1 MFDLDRPFTRPVF
14 PLSGWRRLPTIT
26 RDAVVATSHP
36 LATRAGLRTLE
47 AGGNAVDAALA
58 AAAML
63 TVAEPGHNGIG
74 GDAFALVWSHGK
86 LYALNGSGRSPAE
99 IDSTRVDQYGPRSVT
114 VPGAVSA
121 WADLAARFGTL
132 GLDRALTTAADAAE
146 RGVAATARVAK
157 HWQLSP
163 RAPWPAPKAGEIYE
177 LPDLARTLRRLAG
190 EGPDALYRGD
200 VAEQIAAATWLS
212 VDDLSAHRTEW
223 VEPLRGEHRGL
234 TVCECPPNT
243 QGVAVIEALAAM
255 RDGSDLAG
263 RIDAVRHGLDH
274 ARTYVGDAPRGD
286 TTYLCVVD
294 GDRTAVSLIQ
304 STYEHFGSGVLAGDT
319 GIVMQNRGACF
330 VEEDGH
336 PNVLAPAKR
345 PFHTIIPGMLLRVEK
360 LLGPFGIMGGPMQ
373 AQAHVQ
379 FVHRIAEGD
388 DPQAALDSARF
399 RVEDGRRVMLEP
411 GLAGEVE
418 ALRARGDDAVVDET
432 PHAFGV
438 GQSVLVLGEALV
450 AGSDSRADGHAA
462 GL

>member
-1 MFDLDRPFTRPVF
+1 MFDLDRPFERPTF
-14 PLSGWRRLPTIT
+14 PLSGWRRLPTIA
-26 RDAVVATSHP
+26 RDAIVSTSHP
-36 LATRAGLRTLE
+36 LATRAGMRALE

-74 GDAFALVWSHGK
+74 GDAFALVWNHGK
-86 LYALNGSGRSPAE
+86 LYALNGSGRSPAQ
-99 IDSTRVDQYGPRSVT
+99 IDSNRVDQYGPRSVT

-121 WADLAARFGTL
+121 WADLAARFGRF
-132 GLDRALTTAADAAE
+132 GLDQALVPAVDAAE

-157 HWQLSP
+157 HWRLSP
-163 RAPWPAPKAGEIYE
+163 RAPWPAPHAGEVYTLPE
-177 LPDLARTLRRLAG
+177 LAVTLRRLAQ
-190 EGPDALYRGD
+190 EGPDALYRGTI
-200 VAEQIAAATWLS
+200 AEQIAAATWLS
-212 VDDLSAHRTEW
+212 ADDLAAHRPDW
-223 VEPLRGEHRGL
+223 VEPLRGEYRGL

-255 RDGSDLAG
+255 ADDADLHG
-263 RIDAVRHGLDH
+263 RIEAVRHGLDY
-274 ARTYVGDAPRGD
+274 ARTHVGDAARGD

-294 GDRTAVSLIQ
+294 GERTAVSLIQ
-304 STYEHFGSGVLAGDT
+304 STYEHFGSGVVAGDT

-330 VEEDGH
+330 VEDEGH
-336 PNVLAPAKR
+336 PNQLAPAKR
-345 PFHTIIPGMLLRVEK
+345 PFHTIIPGMLLRDEE

-399 RVEDGRRVMLEP
+399 RVKGERRVMLEP

-418 ALRARGDDAVVDET
+418 ALRALGDDPVVDET
-432 PHAFGV
+432 PDKFGV
-438 GQSVLVLGEALV
+438 GQSIVVLGPSLM

-462 GL
+462 GI

>member
-1 MFDLDRPFTRPVF
+1 MFDLDRPFVRPGF
-14 PLSGWRRLPTIT
+14 PLSGWRRLPTIA
-26 RDAVVATSHP
+26 REAIVSTSHP
-36 LATRAGLRTLE
+36 LATRAGMRALE
-47 AGGNAVDAALA
+47 AGGNAIDAALA
-58 AAAML
+58 AAAMI

-74 GDAFALVWSHGK
+74 GDAFALVWKTGK
-86 LYALNGSGRSPAE
+86 LYALNGSGRSPAQ
-99 IDSTRVDQYGPRSVT
+99 IDSPRVDEYGPRSVT

-121 WADLAARFGTL
+121 WADLAARFGTF
-132 GLDRALTTAADAAE
+132 GLDRALAPAADAAA

-163 RAPWPAPKAGEIYE
+163 RAPWPAPKAGEVYA
-177 LPDLARTLRRLAG
+177 LPDLARTLRRLAE

-212 VDDLSAHRTEW
+212 VDDLAAHRPDW
-223 VEPLRGEHRGL
+223 VEPLRGEYRGL

-255 RDGSDLAG
+255 PEDADLAA
-263 RIDAVRHGLDH
+263 RIDAVRHGLAY
-274 ARTYVGDAPRGD
+274 ARTHVGDARGGD

-319 GIVMQNRGACF
+319 GIVLQNRGACF
-330 VEEDGH
+330 VEDEGH
-336 PNVLAPAKR
+336 PNQLAPAKR
-345 PFHTIIPGMLLRVEK
+345 PFHTIIPGMLLRDGE
-360 LLGPFGIMGGPMQ
+360 LAGPFGIMGGQMQ

-379 FVHRIAEGD
+379 FVHRITEGD

-399 RVEDGRRVMLEP
+399 RVEGERGVMLEP
-411 GLAGEVE
+411 GLEGEAD
-418 ALRARGDDAVVDET
+418 ALRARGDDANVDDA

-438 GQSVLVLGEALV
+438 GQSVMVLGESLV

>member
-1 MFDLDRPFTRPVF
+1 MYDLDGPFRRPDF
-14 PLSGWRRLPTIT
+14 PPSGWRRLPTIA
-26 RDAVVATSHP
+26 RNGIVSTSHP
-36 LATRAGLRTLE
+36 LATRAGVRTLE

-74 GDAFALVWSHGK
+74 GDAFALVWSNGK
-86 LYALNGSGRSPAE
+86 LYGLNGSGRSPAE
-99 IDSTRVDQYGPRSVT
+99 IDGPRVDQHGPRSVT

-132 GLDRALTTAADAAE
+132 GLDRALAPAAE
-146 RGVAATARVAK
+146 AAELGVAATARVAN
-157 HWQLSP
+157 HWRLSP
-163 RAPWPAPKAGEIYE
+163 RAPWAAPKAGEVYA
-177 LPDLARTLRRLAG
+177 LPELARTLRKLAD
-190 EGPDALYRGD
+190 EGPSALYHGD
-200 VAEQIAAATWLS
+200 VAEQIAAASWLS
-212 VDDLSAHRTEW
+212 TDDLAAHRPDW
-223 VEPLRGEHRGL
+223 VEPLRGEFRGL

-255 RDGSDLAG
+255 DADSDLNA
-263 RIDAVRHGLDH
+263 RIEAVRHGLDY
-274 ARTYVGDAPRGD
+274 ARAHVGDAPHGD

-294 GDRTAVSLIQ
+294 ADRTAVSLIQ

-319 GIVMQNRGACF
+319 GIVLQNRGACF
-330 VEEDGH
+330 VEDEGH
-336 PNVLAPAKR
+336 PNQLAPSKR
-345 PFHTIIPGMLLRVEK
+345 PFHTIIPGMLLRDDE

-379 FVHRIAEGD
+379 FVHRIVERD

-399 RVEDGRRVMLEP
+399 RVEGGKRVALEP
-411 GLAGEVE
+411 GLAAEVE
-418 ALRARGDDAVVDET
+418 ALRALGHEAHVDAS
-432 PHAFGV
+432 PSGFGV
-438 GQSVLVLGEALV
+438 GQSILVLGESLV